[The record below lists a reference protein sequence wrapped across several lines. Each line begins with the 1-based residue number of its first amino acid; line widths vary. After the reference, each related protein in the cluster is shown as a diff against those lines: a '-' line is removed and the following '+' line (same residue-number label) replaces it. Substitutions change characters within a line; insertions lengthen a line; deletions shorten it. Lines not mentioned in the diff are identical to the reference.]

1 LYRICGT
8 INKLY
13 GNSIIEKGMKATV
26 YIATSID
33 GFIARQNGEI
43 DWLPSGENVE
53 GGEDY
58 GYQEFI
64 DSVDALVMGRNSYEQ
79 VLSLDSW
86 LYDAKP
92 VFVLSSR
99 KVDIPND
106 ISETV
111 ESICAPPREVVRCLS
126 ERGFKHLYIDGGK
139 TIQAF
144 LREGLIQKLIIT
156 KVPILIGTGIPLFGS
171 LPHDVRLH
179 HLETRQFEDGLVQS
193 KYEVIGVPYNNRNA
207 PEL

>member
-1 LYRICGT
+1 
-8 INKLY
+8 
-13 GNSIIEKGMKATV
+13 MKTTV
-26 YIATSID
+26 YIATSMD

-43 DWLPSGENVE
+43 DWLPSGEDVE

-64 DSVDALVMGRNSYEQ
+64 DSVDALVMGRNTYDLT
-79 VLSLDSW
+79 LSFDSW
-86 LYDAKP
+86 PYGTKP

-99 KVDIPND
+99 KVEIPND

-126 ERGFKHLYIDGGK
+126 ERGFNHLYIDGGK

-144 LREGLIQKLIIT
+144 LREGLIQQFIIT
-156 KVPILIGTGIPLFGS
+156 KVPILIGTGIPLFSS
-171 LPHDVRLH
+171 LPHDVKLY
-179 HLETRQFEDGLVQS
+179 HLETRQFENGLVQS
-193 KYEVIGVPYNNRNA
+193 KYEVIREAV
-207 PEL
+207 

>member
-1 LYRICGT
+1 
-8 INKLY
+8 
-13 GNSIIEKGMKATV
+13 MKTTV

-43 DWLPSGENVE
+43 DWLPSGGDVE
-53 GGEDY
+53 SEEDY

-64 DSVDALVMGRNSYEQ
+64 DSVDAIVMGRNTYE
-79 VLSLDSW
+79 LTLTFDSW
-86 LYDAKP
+86 PYSAKP

-106 ISETV
+106 IAITV
-111 ESICAPPREVVRCLS
+111 ESICAPPREIVRRLS

-139 TIQAF
+139 TIQSF

-156 KVPILIGTGIPLFGS
+156 RVPILIGAGIPLFGS

-179 HLETRQFEDGLVQS
+179 HLKTRQFENGLVQS
-193 KYEVIGVPYNNRNA
+193 KYEVVGDA
-207 PEL
+207 A